1 MAKKAKEFVCGRPP
15 ESSSTLT
22 VEEEKPKT
30 SQHENKNLLPEIK
43 LVVEEE
49 EDPQDD
55 EDRIKADY
63 MEARERMAREIIAI
77 EMKERLAKEA
87 TLREK
92 TEDTMKEANKIS
104 VKEVFK
110 NRVIL
115 ETAVKEDKT
124 EIGSN
129 GEKNPL
135 SVQFTHSSEE
145 PEDEDLEDK
154 DVVRDENLFANR
166 YTETTKSKNEDLE
179 MDKNTKES
187 EGEEKAQTSKAS
199 PRDVSEEAAP
209 PSDFDLHHN
218 HLHEERRPDYE
229 ESPVSKEL
237 AVLLSTVKDQYMTML
252 ARMQAPSYTLRIQGE
267 VHNSLLCDLIVFEKL
282 FSFTHCF
289 SCEKSWVDGTS

>member
-1 MAKKAKEFVCGRPP
+1 M
-15 ESSSTLT
+15 
-22 VEEEKPKT
+22 
-30 SQHENKNLLPEIK
+30 
-43 LVVEEE
+43 VEEE

-110 NRVIL
+110 NRIIL
-115 ETAVKEDKT
+115 ETTVKEDKT

-129 GEKNPL
+129 DEKNP
-135 SVQFTHSSEE
+135 SSAQFTHSSEE
-145 PEDEDLEDK
+145 PEDEDLEDE
-154 DVVRDENLFANR
+154 DVVRDENLFVNR
-166 YTETTKSKNEDLE
+166 FTETTKSKNEDLK
-179 MDKNTKES
+179 MDKNAKES

-199 PRDVSEEAAP
+199 PRDVTEEAAV
-209 PSDFDLHHN
+209 PSDFDHLHHPR
-218 HLHEERRPDYE
+218 LEEERKPDYK

-252 ARMQAPSYTLRIQGE
+252 ARMQAPSYSLRIQGE
-267 VHNSLLCDLIVFEKL
+267 VYFLCVSIVLTCNSP
-282 FSFTHCF
+282 SF
-289 SCEKSWVDGTS
+289 V

>member
-1 MAKKAKEFVCGRPP
+1 MENPNQLFGISFLQIIFSPTKPRKYRVAKKAKEFVSGRPP

-43 LVVEEE
+43 SVVEEE

-104 VKEVFK
+104 VREVFK

-129 GEKNPL
+129 
-135 SVQFTHSSEE
+135 
-145 PEDEDLEDK
+145 
-154 DVVRDENLFANR
+154 
-166 YTETTKSKNEDLE
+166 
-179 MDKNTKES
+179 
-187 EGEEKAQTSKAS
+187 EEKK
-199 PRDVSEEAAP
+199 
-209 PSDFDLHHN
+209 
-218 HLHEERRPDYE
+218 
-229 ESPVSKEL
+229 K
-237 AVLLSTVKDQYMTML
+237 
-252 ARMQAPSYTLRIQGE
+252 
-267 VHNSLLCDLIVFEKL
+267 
-282 FSFTHCF
+282 SF
-289 SCEKSWVDGTS
+289 